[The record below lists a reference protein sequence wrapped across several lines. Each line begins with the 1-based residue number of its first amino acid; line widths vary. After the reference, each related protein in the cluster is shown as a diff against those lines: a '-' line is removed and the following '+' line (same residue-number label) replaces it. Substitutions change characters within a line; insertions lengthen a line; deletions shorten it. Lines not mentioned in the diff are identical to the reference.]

1 MKESEHQKLIFK
13 WAKTHS
19 ICCDYLFAIP
29 NGGTRNI
36 KEAVNMK
43 AQGVRKGVSD
53 LFLAYP
59 VGHLSGLWIEL
70 KKDTKCSLSKEQV
83 VWIERMKLIGYAAE
97 VAYGFKDTVQ
107 IIRIYLKG
115 ALLDIDEIDAF

>member
-13 WAKTHS
+13 WAKTDVR
-19 ICCDYLFAIP
+19 CRDYLIAIP

-53 LFLAYP
+53 LFLAFP
-59 VGHLSGLWIEL
+59 VGDLSGLWIEL
-70 KKDTKCSLSKEQV
+70 KKDTKCPISEEQIA
-83 VWIERMKLIGYAAE
+83 WITGMKYVGYAAD
-97 VAYGFKDTVQ
+97 VAYGYKDAIK
-107 IIRIYLKG
+107 IITNYL
-115 ALLDIDEIDAF
+115 DTPDMVIP